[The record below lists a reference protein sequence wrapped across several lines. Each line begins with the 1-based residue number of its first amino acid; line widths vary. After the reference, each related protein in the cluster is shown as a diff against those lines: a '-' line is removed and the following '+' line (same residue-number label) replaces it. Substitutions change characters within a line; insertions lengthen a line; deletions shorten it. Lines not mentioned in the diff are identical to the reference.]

1 MRKIV
6 IANQKGGVAKTTTA
20 VNLAAEL
27 AHAGAEVLLIDMDP
41 QNSATSAVF
50 GRADFEFTTYH
61 VLIDRIPPR
70 RAIQYSENFGID
82 IIPSDIELSTV
93 PLRIYQ
99 EIGREKLLADCIGE
113 LDYDYL
119 IIDAPPSLD
128 LLTVNALTA
137 ANELIVPIC
146 PEYFSLKVVTLLEEI
161 VEKVKTGLKADLTL
175 LGVLITRFRERI
187 VTNEAKNAI
196 INYFGEKVFT
206 TLIPENIKI
215 EEAHNA
221 HLPVYKYD
229 STCKGAQ
236 AYASLAQEVIN
247 AKVPVIIE
255 GTSEQQQELD
265 RTQVANN

>member
-27 AHAGAEVLLIDMDP
+27 ARAGAEVLLIDMDP
-41 QNSATSAVF
+41 QSSATSAVF
-50 GRADFEFTTYH
+50 GRADFEFTIYH
-61 VLIDRIPPR
+61 VLIEKIPPR
-70 RAIQYSENFGID
+70 RAIQHSESFGID
-82 IIPSDIELSTV
+82 IIPSDIELSSV

-99 EIGREKLLADCIGE
+99 EIGRERMLADCINGV
-113 LDYDYL
+113 DYDYV

-137 ANELIVPIC
+137 ADELIVPIC

-161 VEKVKTGLKADLTL
+161 VEKVKTSLKADLEL
-175 LGVLITRFRERI
+175 LGVLITRYRERI
-187 VTNEAKNAI
+187 VTGEARNAI
-196 INYFGEKVFT
+196 RNYFGDKVFNT
-206 TLIPENIKI
+206 VIPDNIKI

-221 HLPVYKYD
+221 HVPVYKYD

-247 AKVPVIIE
+247 AKSSDSIPGE
-255 GTSEQQQELD
+255 TEQQKFD
-265 RTQVANN
+265 STQVANN